1 MVLSEPETAVMSAPP
16 TIAPISSPPQAQR
29 RPTLMT
35 YGVFILVGCCLCAS
49 LVSSLL

>member
-1 MVLSEPETAVMSAPP
+1 MTAPSTNPPNLTPET
-16 TIAPISSPPQAQR
+16 AQR

-49 LVSSLL
+49 LVGSIL

>member
-1 MVLSEPETAVMSAPP
+1 MSAQP
-16 TIAPISSPPQAQR
+16 TIVRNIAPPEAQR

-49 LVSSLL
+49 LVGSIL

>member
-1 MVLSEPETAVMSAPP
+1 MSAQTPTAQNVTPP
-16 TIAPISSPPQAQR
+16 EAQQ

-49 LVSSLL
+49 LVGSIL

>member
-1 MVLSEPETAVMSAPP
+1 MSAQPTSAPNLTPP
-16 TIAPISSPPQAQR
+16 AAQR
-29 RPTLMT
+29 RPTLMS

>member
-1 MVLSEPETAVMSAPP
+1 MSAQP
-16 TIAPISSPPQAQR
+16 TTAPIIASPTAQR

-49 LVSSLL
+49 LAGSLF

>member
-1 MVLSEPETAVMSAPP
+1 MSAQTPTAPNVTPP
-16 TIAPISSPPQAQR
+16 EAQR

-49 LVSSLL
+49 LVGSIL